1 MLHHPQRGIHRLAGA
16 RFDCMA
22 YMAIQLVYSTVRFH
36 THMVF
41 GHAVSSDQPGGSIV
55 TMPRVDLHGN
65 IEGTLRRERGRRS
78 RTACRAPCNHQGR

>member
-22 YMAIQLVYSTVRFH
+22 DVAIQLVYSTVRFH

-55 TMPRVDLHGN
+55 AMPRVDLHGD
-65 IEGTLRRERGRRS
+65 IVGH
-78 RTACRAPCNHQGR
+78 AAQGAWPAFPHRVSGAM